1 LIYAYFIIIFIVG
14 LYNSKNKDNNDYL
27 YVSRKLTLPSF
38 IATIVTT
45 WYGGILEI
53 GRFSYLNGIVTWIIF
68 GFFYYISAII
78 FALYIGPKLH
88 KNNIHS
94 IPEYFRLTYGKIPQ
108 KITSIILI
116 LVSSPAPYLMILS
129 TILIHIFNIDFN
141 IALISGIIFSIS
153 YIYLGGFRAIIKT
166 DLIQFIFMYLGFSLM
181 LFYLIYNFGG
191 MEYLADNSPSKNLT
205 FTGNL
210 PIGYILSWSLIA
222 MSTFIDPNIFQR
234 TYSSK
239 DIHIIK
245 KGFVF
250 SIFLWFI
257 FDVLTIS
264 VGIYASAIIDSKI
277 LGDMNPYL
285 FLADTYLPSILKNI
299 FYIGLLSIVMST
311 IDSFFFVSSI
321 TIGNDLISSKE
332 SSLNTKIGLIIT
344 GIISYIIAN
353 KFTFAIDVW
362 YIFGSIAAST
372 LLIPFLL
379 IVFNK
384 KRVLRFPVA
393 SLIMPII
400 VSVIWIYYDYPY
412 QIDLMYPG
420 ILSSLIICLF
430 NKKSVFKN
438 KIDQNDNI

>member
-1 LIYAYFIIIFIVG
+1 MIFAYFIIIFIVAV
-14 LYNSKNKDNNDYL
+14 YNNKNKDNNDYL

-38 IATIVTT
+38 VVTIVTT

-68 GFFYYISAII
+68 GLFYYISAII
-78 FALYIGPKLH
+78 FALYIGPQLH

-94 IPEYFRLTYGKIPQ
+94 IPEYFKRTYGKIPQ

-141 IALISGIIFSIS
+141 ISLIFGIFFSIS

-166 DLIQFIFMYLGFSLM
+166 DLIQFIFMYLGFFLM

-191 MEYLADNSPSKNLT
+191 IQYLIDNTPSKNLT

-222 MSTFIDPNIFQR
+222 MVTFIDPNIFQR

-239 DIHIIK
+239 DIYTIK
-245 KGFVF
+245 KGFIF
-250 SIFLWFI
+250 SVFLWFI
-257 FDVLTIS
+257 FDILTIS
-264 VGIYASAIIDSKI
+264 VGIYASAIIDPVI
-277 LGDMNPYL
+277 LGNMNPYL
-285 FLADTYLPSILKNI
+285 FLADTYLPDILKNI

-311 IDSFFFVSSI
+311 IDSFFFVSSM
-321 TIGNDLISSKE
+321 TIGNDLIGNKK
-332 SSLNTKIGLIIT
+332 SSLNTKAGLIIT
-344 GIISYIIAN
+344 GVLSYIIAR
-353 KFTFAIDVW
+353 KFIFVIDIW
-362 YIFGSIAAST
+362 YLFGSIAASV

-379 IVFNK
+379 MIFNK
-384 KRVLRFPVA
+384 KRVLKFPIT
-393 SLIMPII
+393 SLIIPII
-400 VSVIWIYYDYPY
+400 VSFFWIYFDYPY
-412 QIDLMYPG
+412 GVDLMYPG
-420 ILSSLIICLF
+420 ILSSLMICLF
-430 NKKSVFKN
+430 NTN
-438 KIDQNDNI
+438 KD

>member
-1 LIYAYFIIIFIVG
+1 
-14 LYNSKNKDNNDYL
+14 
-27 YVSRKLTLPSF
+27 
-38 IATIVTT
+38 
-45 WYGGILEI
+45 
-53 GRFSYLNGIVTWIIF
+53 
-68 GFFYYISAII
+68 
-78 FALYIGPKLH
+78 
-88 KNNIHS
+88 
-94 IPEYFRLTYGKIPQ
+94 
-108 KITSIILI
+108 
-116 LVSSPAPYLMILS
+116 
-129 TILIHIFNIDFN
+129 
-141 IALISGIIFSIS
+141 
-153 YIYLGGFRAIIKT
+153 
-166 DLIQFIFMYLGFSLM
+166 MYLGFSLM

-321 TIGNDLISSKE
+321 TIGNDLIDSKK
-332 SSLNTKIGLIIT
+332 SSLNTKVGLIIT
-344 GIISYIIAN
+344 AILSYIIAV
-353 KFTFAIDVW
+353 KFTFVIDIW
-362 YIFGSIAAST
+362 YIFGSIAASV

-379 IVFNK
+379 IILK
-384 KRVLRFPVA
+384 KEMVLRFPVA
-393 SLIMPII
+393 SLVIPII
-400 VSVIWIYYDYPY
+400 VSLFWIYFDYPY
-412 QIDLMYPG
+412 GVDLMYPG
-420 ILSSLIICLF
+420 ILSSLIICSF
-430 NKKSVFKN
+430 NTNKN
-438 KIDQNDNI
+438 

>member
-1 LIYAYFIIIFIVG
+1 MIYAYFIIIFIVG
-14 LYNSKNKDNNDYL
+14 LYNSKNTDNNDYL
-27 YVSRKLTLPSF
+27 YLSRKLTLPSF

-53 GRFSYLNGIVTWIIF
+53 GRFSYVNGIVTWIIF

-88 KNNIHS
+88 KNNIYS
-94 IPEYFRLTYGKIPQ
+94 IPEYFRVTYGEIPQ

-141 IALISGIIFSIS
+141 IALIFGIIFSIS

-166 DLIQFIFMYLGFSLM
+166 DSIQFIFMYLGFCLM

-191 MEYLADNSPSKNLT
+191 MEYLIDNTPSKNLT

-210 PIGYILSWSLIA
+210 PVGYILSWSLIA
-222 MSTFIDPNIFQR
+222 MVTFIDPNIFQR

-239 DIHIIK
+239 DIHVIK
-245 KGFVF
+245 KGFIL

-257 FDVLTIS
+257 FDILTIS

-277 LGDMNPYL
+277 LGNINPYL

-311 IDSFFFVSSI
+311 IDSFFFVSSM
-321 TIGNDLISSKE
+321 TIGNDLISSKK
-332 SSLNTKIGLIIT
+332 SLLNTKIGLIIT
-344 GIISYIIAN
+344 GITSYIIAS
-353 KFTFAIDVW
+353 KFTFVIDVW
-362 YIFGSIAAST
+362 YIFGSIAASA

-379 IVFNK
+379 IIFNK

-393 SLIMPII
+393 SLIIPII

-430 NKKSVFKN
+430 NKKISL
-438 KIDQNDNI
+438 QE

>member
-38 IATIVTT
+38 VATIVTT

-53 GRFSYLNGIVTWIIF
+53 GRFTYFNGIVTWIIF

-78 FALYIGPKLH
+78 FALYIAPKLH

-94 IPEYFRLTYGKIPQ
+94 IPEYFRINYGKIPQ

-141 IALISGIIFSIS
+141 IALISGILFSIS

-166 DLIQFIFMYLGFSLM
+166 DLIQFIFMYLGFFLM

-191 MEYLADNSPSKNLT
+191 IEYLIDNTPSKNLT

-222 MSTFIDPNIFQR
+222 MVTFIDPNIFQR

-239 DIHIIK
+239 DIHVIK
-245 KGFVF
+245 KGFIF
-250 SIFLWFI
+250 SVFLWFI
-257 FDVLTIS
+257 FDILTIS
-264 VGIYASAIIDSKI
+264 VGIYASAIIDPKI
-277 LGDMNPYL
+277 LANMNPYL
-285 FLADTYLPSILKNI
+285 FLADTYLPYILKNI

-321 TIGNDLISSKE
+321 TIGNDLISSKK
-332 SSLNTKIGLIIT
+332 SSLNTKAGLIIT
-344 GIISYIIAN
+344 AILSYIIAT
-353 KFTFAIDVW
+353 KFTFVIDVW
-362 YIFGSIAAST
+362 YVFGSIAASV

-379 IVFNK
+379 IILK
-384 KRVLRFPVA
+384 KEMVLRFPVA
-393 SLIMPII
+393 SLVIPII
-400 VSVIWIYYDYPY
+400 VSLLWIYFDYPY
-412 QIDLMYPG
+412 GLDLMYPG
-420 ILSSLIICLF
+420 ILSSLIICSF
-430 NKKSVFKN
+430 NTNKN
-438 KIDQNDNI
+438 